1 MLYNAILDDEVII
14 MPRFCQWQ
22 QLSKYENKNFNDKL
36 MLKNS
41 YMKQEEREKQILS
54 RSNANK
60 TKIFVLLN

>member
-1 MLYNAILDDEVII
+1 

-60 TKIFVLLN
+60 TKIFVLSN